1 MADLWK
7 TTSRRGV
14 GAGHVDDRAYGVGAA
29 AALTAAYRRNAVRFV
44 AGSARDAEDPAL
56 LLSILGLEPVEGRDG
71 TEKVA

>member
-29 AALTAAYRRNAVRFV
+29 AALTTAYRRRAVRFV
-44 AGSARDAEDPAL
+44 AGSARDAEDAAL
-56 LLSILGLEPVEGRDG
+56 LLQALGLDASEGREE
-71 TEKVA
+71 TAA